1 MKGVELSRFSYGLPI
16 VLAFRHAA
24 RRPFFSGLFILGV
37 ALGVAMIVAIDL
49 ANRSATRAFALST
62 ESIFGKSTHQ
72 IVGGP
77 GGLDERVYT
86 TLRRTLGLSGC
97 APIVEGFGTVDE
109 LGGQPMRLLGVD
121 SFVESEFR
129 NYADGQ
135 SRGPAQNSVL
145 SSLMTRPNTVLI
157 SASIAER
164 YAKTSGDILQFRIG
178 GRLKRMEIVAVWHV
192 TDPQRKRTLEGMLI
206 ADIATAQEVLEQVGR
221 LSRIDLIIPE
231 GKKGASTLE
240 RIAGLLPPGARIQR
254 PYAQTQTKEQ
264 MTEAFR
270 LNLTALSTLA
280 LVVGMF
286 LIYNTAS
293 FSVVQQRTTLG
304 NLRALGMTRREIFTL
319 ILIEAGMLG
328 IVGTAIG
335 LGFGI
340 LLGRGT
346 VQLVTQSINDLFFV
360 VTVREIELSALI
372 LVKGT
377 IIGIGTAV
385 LSALI
390 PAYQATQ
397 IPPVATL
404 LRSQLEE
411 QTHTMLPK
419 LSVVGVCT
427 LLVGAV
433 LLIPQWHLLL
443 TFTGVIAILIG
454 VAALTPVFTLGLMRL
469 IRSPLSRQGALGQ
482 LAPLDITRSL
492 SRTAIAIAALM
503 VAISV
508 IVGLS
513 LMIGSLRG
521 TVAQWLADL
530 LQADIY
536 VSSPSLANSV
546 ASPLE
551 PHVVEKLGTFE
562 GIEKVATARFIE
574 VNAAEKGPIQL
585 TAVSDDI
592 AGEKRHYKAAV
603 GNHIETWQALEA
615 GGLIIN
621 ESMANRFKLQVD
633 DDVTLLTDQGE
644 SGFPVVGVWRDFD
657 ARPGALIASL
667 IYRKYWDDTAISSV
681 ALFLT
686 PDINVDA
693 KVTELQAAFAG
704 ETELIIASNRARR
717 ENALAIFDRTFN
729 ITVALQALATIVA
742 FIGGLSALM
751 SLQLE
756 RRREIGTLRAIGM
769 TRRQLFGLILLETG
783 LMGGVAG
790 LIAMPTGWVLGAI
803 LTYIINLRS
812 YGWAVRMQLELAPFV
827 EAFIVAL
834 VAALLAGIY
843 PAWRMGRIQPADAL
857 RQE

>member
-1 MKGVELSRFSYGLPI
+1 MSRFSYGLPI
-16 VLAFRHAA
+16 ILAFRHAA

-62 ESIFGKSTHQ
+62 EAIFGKATHQ

-77 GGLDERVYT
+77 GGLDERIYT
-86 TLRRTLGLSGC
+86 TLRRTLGFSGC
-97 APIVEGFGTVDE
+97 TPIVEGFGTVDE
-109 LGGQPMRLLGVD
+109 LGGQPMRLFGVD
-121 SFVESEFR
+121 SFTESEFR
-129 NYADGQ
+129 SYANGQ
-135 SRGPAQNSVL
+135 SRGAVQNSVL
-145 SSLMTRPNTVLI
+145 SSLMTRPNAVLI
-157 SASIAER
+157 SASVAER
-164 YAKTSGDILQFRIG
+164 YAQGAGDILHLRIG
-178 GRLKRMEIVAVWHV
+178 GRRKQIEIVAVWDV
-192 TDPQRKRTLEGMLI
+192 TDPQRKRTLDGMLI

-221 LSRIDLIIPE
+221 LSRIDLIVPE
-231 GKKGASTLE
+231 GETGASTLE
-240 RIAGLLPPGARIQR
+240 RIAAHLPPGARIQR
-254 PYAQTQTKEQ
+254 AYAQAETKEQ

-328 IVGTAIG
+328 VVGTAVGI
-335 LGFGI
+335 GFGI

-360 VTVREIELSALI
+360 VTVREIEISALI

-385 LSALI
+385 LAALI

-411 QTHTMLPK
+411 QTHAMLPK
-419 LSVVGVCT
+419 VSIVGVCT
-427 LLVGAV
+427 LLVGAL

-469 IRSPLSRQGALGQ
+469 IRFPLARQGVLGQ
-482 LAPLDITRSL
+482 LAPRDITRSL

-513 LMIGSLRG
+513 LMIGSLRS
-521 TVAQWLADL
+521 TVSQWLTDL

-536 VSSPSLANSV
+536 ISSPSLANSV
-546 ASPLE
+546 VPPLE
-551 PHVVEKLGTFE
+551 PHVVEKLGDFE
-562 GIEKVATARFIE
+562 GIEKIATARFIE
-574 VNAAEKGPIQL
+574 ANALRAGTIQL
-585 TAVSDDI
+585 SSVSDDI
-592 AGEKRHYKAAV
+592 AGERRHYTATV
-603 GNHIETWQALEA
+603 GDHIATWQALEA

-621 ESMANRFKLQVD
+621 ESMANRFKLRVGG
-633 DDVTLLTDQGE
+633 DVRLLTDRGE

-657 ARPGALIASL
+657 ARPGALIASPV
-667 IYRKYWDDTAISSV
+667 YRQYWDDPVISSV

-686 PDINVDA
+686 PGVDVDS
-693 KVTELQAAFAG
+693 KVTELQAAFVG
-704 ETELIIASNRARR
+704 DTELVIASNRARR
-717 ENALAIFDRTFN
+717 TNALAIFDRTFN
-729 ITVALQALATIVA
+729 ITVALQGLATGVA

-783 LMGGVAG
+783 LMGVVAG

-812 YGWAVRMQLELAPFV
+812 YGWAVQMQLELAPFV

-843 PAWRMGRIQPADAL
+843 PAWRMGRIQPAAAL